1 MPTCLSACLM
11 MRSRV
16 RLREIWG
23 DIGEMYLMM
32 RSRVC
37 CGAKLAMEAWG

>member
-1 MPTCLSACLM
+1 MSAYRM

-16 RLREIWG
+16 GLREVWG
-23 DIGEMYLMM
+23 DRGEMYLMM

-37 CGAKLAMEAWG
+37 CGAKLALEAWG